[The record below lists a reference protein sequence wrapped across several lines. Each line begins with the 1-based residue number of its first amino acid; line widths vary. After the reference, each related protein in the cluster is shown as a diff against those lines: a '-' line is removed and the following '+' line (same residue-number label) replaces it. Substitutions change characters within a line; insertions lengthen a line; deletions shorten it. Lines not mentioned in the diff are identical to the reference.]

1 MENRN
6 ALNLTAPAFKKLNLG
21 CGFDLRDGYVNVD
34 FQAFHK
40 PDLVADVRELSMLP
54 SGWFE
59 EILAQ
64 DVLEHLPRLDTPKAL
79 VEWNRLLCVNGLL
92 FLRMPNIVGLAELL
106 VSPENADIENQT
118 LLVQCLF
125 GTQAYTGDWHL
136 TGFTEPL
143 VRHYL
148 SETGFEI
155 LTMGSRD
162 HWLFDVTAQKLRSAV
177 PTGGADPRRA
187 AFSVV
192 LLPEPSQEPVPVL
205 GPAFYGWEGDWR
217 KGAHSWSR
225 GAATLVF
232 VNSTSK
238 MLEGRYSFSLNA
250 TAKRH
255 VTVITPAET
264 KTVELIPGSP
274 LTVGP
279 FDLRLQPGETP
290 IRFETD
296 RPAVPAGAGDPR
308 PITFSVAIV
317 AHSEGSRK

>member
-6 ALNLTAPAFKKLNLG
+6 ALNLIAPAFRKLNLG

-92 FLRMPNIVGLAELL
+92 YLRMPNIVGLAELL

-148 SETGFEI
+148 SEAGFEI
-155 LTMGSRD
+155 VTMGSRD
-162 HWLFDVTAQKLRSAV
+162 HWLFDVTAQKIRSVA
-177 PTGGADPRRA
+177 PAEGDPRTV
-187 AFSVV
+187 AFSVA
-192 LLPEPSQEPVPVL
+192 LLPEPERAQEPVPVL
-205 GPAFYGWEGDWR
+205 GSAFYGWEGDWR
-217 KGAHSWSR
+217 KGAHTWSR

-232 VNSTSK
+232 VNPTSK

-250 TAKRH
+250 TSKRH
-255 VTVITPAET
+255 VTVITPAEI
-264 KTVELIPGSP
+264 KTVELNPGSP
-274 LTVGP
+274 VTVGP
-279 FDLRLQPGETP
+279 VDLRLGPGETP
-290 IRFETD
+290 IHFETD
-296 RPAVPAGAGDPR
+296 QPAVPAGAGDAR
-308 PITFSVAIV
+308 TITFSLVIV
-317 AHSEGSRK
+317 LQP